1 MTALKGTNVA
11 ASIVPFTDLDKY
23 ATHEA
28 KYGKSGYRTINT
40 IEEAF
45 TIKKIN
51 FSNLDL
57 YQLDTYSKYQEF
69 TQEVIPSKPNDQDY
83 KYRVAHTL
91 LLDQ

>member
-11 ASIVPFTDLDKY
+11 ASIVPFTDLDEY

-28 KYGKSGYRTINT
+28 KYGKGRNRTINT

-69 TQEVIPSKPNDQDY
+69 TQVVMPSKPQ
-83 KYRVAHTL
+83 RSRL
-91 LLDQ
+91 